1 MRAFLSQPNKTYLF
15 AILILIGA
23 VSIRAGLFY
32 TKWSNL
38 RHGSA
43 LIYGSV
49 AMGIWGG
56 EGITY
61 NELEMSKISKEKN
74 NYSGNY
80 LAWHSDK
87 NRQKST
93 IFLPGPAILL
103 SLLWKIIPV
112 YNFAPYIGLQIILD
126 SILIL
131 SFYLVFK
138 NNNRD
143 IVLFATIL
151 MIFNLPV
158 IRRSLMMGYDFW
170 PQFAVLVTFIGIYY
184 GLVKNKSYL
193 FFITG
198 LLVGLTVW
206 FRSITSFL
214 PFFVVL
220 FIVVYQKFSEK
231 KKLSCA
237 IKKGLFF
244 ILPVIFLIVPLS
256 IFRFHQTGNMR
267 PTRSTF
273 WHSFFA
279 GIGQFSNPY
288 GLRSNANDQDVW
300 EFGRTLN
307 NELKNHR
314 LIEMYK
320 SPNSIY
326 EETLEKE
333 GIIFIKKYPHLFI
346 RNTFYRIG
354 IMISPFLYRGGDFIP
369 DSLFNLLIPVGVV
382 AFILWFLG
390 MYYLFKNQQLI
401 FWLSVTIYF
410 YFFSAFGWFYIVGRV
425 ILPFL
430 FLNIILYLFGLK
442 YLYLKF
448 NRKFC
453 RSKWAYS

>member
-1 MRAFLSQPNKTYLF
+1 MRAFLSQPNKSYLF
-15 AILILIGA
+15 AILMLIGT

-43 LIYGSV
+43 LDYASAALGCYN
-49 AMGIWGG
+49 G
-56 EGITY
+56 EGLSVNIS
-61 NELEMSKISKEKN
+61 EMEQISLLKN
-74 NYSGNY
+74 NFTGDY
-80 LAWHSDK
+80 LK
-87 NRQKST
+87 FYNPNVREKFT
-93 IFLPGPAILL
+93 EFLPGPAILL

-112 YNFAPYIGLQIILD
+112 YNFSPYIVLQIILD

-131 SFYLVFK
+131 LFYLVFK
-138 NNNRD
+138 NNDRD

-158 IRRSLMMGYDFW
+158 IKRSLMMGYDFW

-206 FRSITSFL
+206 FRSITSFS

-220 FIVVYQKFSEK
+220 FIVFYQRFSEK

-237 IKKGLFF
+237 VKNGLFF
-244 ILPVIFLIVPLS
+244 ILPVIFLIVTLS

-273 WHSFFA
+273 WHSFFT
-279 GIGQFSNPY
+279 GVGQFSNPY
-288 GLRSNANDQDVW
+288 GLRSNDQDVW
-300 EFGRTLN
+300 KFGRTLN

-314 LIEMYK
+314 LEEMYK

-326 EETLEKE
+326 EKTLEKE
-333 GIIFIKKYPHLFI
+333 AIIFIKKYPHLFI

-369 DSLFNLLIPVGVV
+369 DSLYNLLIPVGVV

-390 MYYLFKNQQLI
+390 MYCLFKNQQLI

>member
-1 MRAFLSQPNKTYLF
+1 MELRFKQKRVIFTF
-15 AILILIGA
+15 LILFLGLI
-23 VSIRAGLFY
+23 VRFGLFC
-32 TKWSNL
+32 TKWPGL
-38 RHGSA
+38 KHGSA
-43 LIYGSV
+43 LVYASAALGCYN
-49 AMGIWGG
+49 G
-56 EGITY
+56 EGLSVNIS
-61 NELEMSKISKEKN
+61 EMEQINLLKN
-74 NYSGNY
+74 NFTGDY
-80 LAWHSDK
+80 LKFYNPNAREK
-87 NRQKST
+87 F
-93 IFLPGPAILL
+93 IEFLPGPAILL
-103 SLLWKIIPV
+103 SLLWKIIPI
-112 YNFAPYIGLQIILD
+112 YNFSPYIVLQIFLD

-131 SFYLVFK
+131 LFYLVFK
-138 NNNRD
+138 NNDRD

-244 ILPVIFLIVPLS
+244 ILPVIFLILPLS

-279 GIGQFSNPY
+279 GVVQFSNPY

-314 LIEMYK
+314 LGEMQK

-390 MYYLFKNQQLI
+390 MYCLFKNQQLI

-425 ILPFL
+425 ILPLL